1 MIVHSNKFLEI
12 ISKILTIKYLKV
24 AILNTIFSYIVTT
37 YFFISLFGKLGTFN
51 ILIITNIITI
61 GFSFL
66 LYKFLFF
73 KTKKYYFL
81 EEMKRMYLVYLS
93 TFFFSY
99 LIIHHLFV
107 KLEMSIYLV
116 IVITQSLTA
125 LINIFS
131 QFLYIF
137 QANNKKII

>member
-1 MIVHSNKFLEI
+1 MLNKFLEVI
-12 ISKILTIKYLKV
+12 TKVLTIKYLKI
-24 AILNTIFSYIVTT
+24 AILNTIFSYVVAT
-37 YFFISLFGKLGTFN
+37 YLFIKFFENLGMFS
-51 ILIITNIITI
+51 ILIIINIITI
-61 GFSFL
+61 SFSFL

-99 LIIHHLFV
+99 FIIHYLFI

-116 IVITQSLTA
+116 IVITQGLTT

-131 QFLYIF
+131 QFFYIF
-137 QANNKKII
+137 RVNIKKYN

>member
-1 MIVHSNKFLEI
+1 MLNKFLEVI
-12 ISKILTIKYLKV
+12 TKVLTIKYLKI
-24 AILNTIFSYIVTT
+24 AILNTIFSYVVAT
-37 YFFISLFGKLGTFN
+37 YLFIKFFENLGMFS
-51 ILIITNIITI
+51 ILIIINIITI
-61 GFSFL
+61 SFSFL

-99 LIIHHLFV
+99 FIIHYLFN

-116 IVITQSLTA
+116 IVITQGLTT

-131 QFLYIF
+131 QFFYIF
-137 QANNKKII
+137 RVNIKKYN